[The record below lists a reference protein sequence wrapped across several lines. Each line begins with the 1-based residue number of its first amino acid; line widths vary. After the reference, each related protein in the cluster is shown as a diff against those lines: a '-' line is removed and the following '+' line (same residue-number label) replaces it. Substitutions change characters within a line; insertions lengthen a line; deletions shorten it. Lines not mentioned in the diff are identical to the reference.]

1 MNNTVLL
8 IDAAGR
14 AQERLLQALDG
25 LSPEQINRIPAPEVA
40 PSIKSLAWL
49 VWHVAREMDFQIA
62 DLLGVEPLYFSE
74 GWGDKFALDLP
85 PDTQDWKHTPSEAA
99 KVMVTDIQLLRD
111 YLSRATDFVIDYL
124 AHVSAKSLGDIIDE
138 SWDPPVTRAARL
150 VSIVDDAIMHSG
162 QAIYVKRLIRT

>member
-111 YLSRATDFVIDYL
+111 YLSR
-124 AHVSAKSLGDIIDE
+124 GDIIDE